1 MENKVCAAEGHQ
13 GRVTT
18 SQPGPWAVLQSGEAA
33 GRHGPGPQVGAAP
46 RQSLLLPTGPPARTI
61 CWGRVASVSCP
72 EPHLRSSICSSLP
85 DVLPTFVPAPGGHS
99 GPPRASQLS
108 ARSRP
113 AGVRG
118 PAPPLP
124 SRRGRL
130 RARPHS
136 QVLKQSQPAGKVPAL
151 PRPLGRTAECGQ
163 AQEAIPGRMGAAV
176 THTGLGNL
184 HVQSGVPTTSGST
197 VKTKNTSPAATNPL
211 RRRVASLYQLLS
223 LTAPRGLQGPP
234 RPGTEPGPHSESRES

>member
-1 MENKVCAAEGHQ
+1 MCAAEGPQ

-18 SQPGPWAVLQSGEAA
+18 SQAGPWAVLQSGEAA
-33 GRHGPGPQVGAAP
+33 GRHGPGPLVGAAP
-46 RQSLLLPTGPPARTI
+46 RQSLLLPTVLPARTI
-61 CWGRVASVSCP
+61 CGG
-72 EPHLRSSICSSLP
+72 EPPRSPAPNPTPRSSVCSSLP
-85 DVLPTFVPAPGGHS
+85 AVLPTFVPAPGGHS
-99 GPPRASQLS
+99 GPPRASRLS

-136 QVLKQSQPAGKVPAL
+136 QVLKQSRPAGKVPAL
-151 PRPLGRTAECGQ
+151 PRPLGRTAECGR
-163 AQEAIPGRMGAAV
+163 AQEAVPGRMGAAV
-176 THTGLGNL
+176 THTDLGNL

-211 RRRVASLYQLLS
+211 RRSAASLYQQSS
-223 LTAPRGLQGPP
+223 LTAP
-234 RPGTEPGPHSESRES
+234 